1 MNRFFLFIL
10 SITFLAA
17 CKKDNTDVTP
27 VEDPTLVERK
37 ITGTWIASEGGA
49 GGSDYQSIESP
60 KNFQYTFEVPTNN
73 QSVDITLSSSV
84 IDVGYALFDALGQ
97 RVDFSYARRISNK
110 NYTLDAG
117 KYRLVV
123 CADRRAVG
131 EFTLSMKGV
140 KANPAQ
146 IVFQKLQSGIQNW
159 GPLGGGGFINY
170 LYTYKKTLK
179 NHFYT
184 FDIIEDNATIDVE
197 LESPDVDVALVLY
210 DELGQYVG
218 YIPRGY
224 RYVYKIEATKKG
236 TYTAVICTE
245 DRGAIGN
252 YNFRAFGKIS
262 NLQRVSSQSVTTK
275 GAWTAGSKKDTY
287 GYAYDS
293 YTVEVTGNATPL
305 DIELFSSDAFVEL
318 YLESSSGVSIDY
330 HVQSFLENK
339 IYTFISPDLPKGTY
353 RIIARSHRGGYGNY
367 TLNVFGQFA
376 NFRKE

>member
-1 MNRFFLFIL
+1 MNKVILFIL
-10 SITFLAA
+10 SIVYLTS
-17 CKKDNTDVTP
+17 CKKDNTDVIP
-27 VEDPTLVERK
+27 EDLTKIERK
-37 ITGTWIASEGGA
+37 ITGEWLSTEGGA
-49 GGSDYQSIESP
+49 GGNNYQSIDSP
-60 KNFQYTFEVPTNN
+60 KNFQYTFEVSSNN

-84 IDVGYALFDALGQ
+84 IDVQYALFDPLGQ
-97 RVDFSYARRISNK
+97 RIDLSYANRTFNK
-110 NYTLDAG
+110 NYTLNAG
-117 KYRLVV
+117 KYRLVI
-123 CADRRAVG
+123 CAERKAVG
-131 EFTLSMKGV
+131 KFTLILKGV
-140 KANPAQ
+140 KASPELIN
-146 IVFQKLQSGIQNW
+146 FQKLQSGTQNW

-210 DELGQYVG
+210 DELGQYLG

-262 NLQRVSSQSVTTK
+262 NLQRVPSQSVTTK
-275 GAWTAGSKKDTY
+275 GAWTAGSQKDTY

-330 HVQSFLENK
+330 NVQSFLENK

-353 RIIARSHRGGYGNY
+353 RIIAHSHRGGYGNY
-367 TLNVFGQFA
+367 TMNVFGQFA